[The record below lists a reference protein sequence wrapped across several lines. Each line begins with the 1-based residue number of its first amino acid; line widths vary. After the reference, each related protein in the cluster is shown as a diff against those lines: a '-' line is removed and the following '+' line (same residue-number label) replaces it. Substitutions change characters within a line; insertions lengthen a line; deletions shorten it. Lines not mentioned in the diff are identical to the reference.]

1 MKLASLNLLVLKE
14 SIAVGLF
21 FNSWND
27 LGRVLILGVLGYI
40 SLVLLLRVSGN
51 RTLSKL
57 NAFDFVITIALGS
70 TFGSLILNKNIALAE
85 GIVAFAVLI
94 GLQYVMAWL
103 AVRSDTIKKAIKNE
117 PALLYYNGEYLKDAM
132 DRSRVVKS
140 EIEQSVRNQGYAN
153 LEKVE
158 AVVLETDGSF
168 SIISKSEKK
177 GKELD
182 IVGVKV

>member
-1 MKLASLNLLVLKE
+1 M
-14 SIAVGLF
+14 GLF

-27 LGRVLILGVLGYI
+27 LGRVLVLGILGYI
-40 SLVLLLRVSGN
+40 SLVLLLRASGN

-57 NAFDFVITIALGS
+57 NAFDFVVTIALGS
-70 TFGSLILNKNIALAE
+70 TFGSLLLNKSVALVE
-85 GIVAFAVLI
+85 GVTAFSVLI
-94 GLQYVMAWL
+94 GLQYAVAWL
-103 AVRSDTIKKAIKNE
+103 TVRSDTVKRITKNE
-117 PALLYYNGEYLKDAM
+117 PVLVYYNGEYLKDSM
-132 DRSRVVKS
+132 KRSRVVEN

-153 LEKVE
+153 MEKVE

-182 IVGVKV
+182 IAGLNI